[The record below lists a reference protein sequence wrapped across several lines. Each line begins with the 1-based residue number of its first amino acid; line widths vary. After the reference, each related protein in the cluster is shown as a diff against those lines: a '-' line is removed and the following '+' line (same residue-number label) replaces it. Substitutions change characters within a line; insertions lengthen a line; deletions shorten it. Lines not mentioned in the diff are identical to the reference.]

1 MRPEAG
7 PGAAA
12 SFPPSGS
19 MYTLVHRD
27 PRFYLVDKHP
37 GVGFHREGEEP
48 GLMDALRAGLGDE
61 ALWPVHR
68 LDRITSGLILVARSA
83 EAARRFGDALAAR
96 EVEKYYLALSDRK
109 PLKKQGRVAGDM
121 EKGRGGAWR
130 LTAGRDNPAVTQFFS
145 YSLQPGIRLFLLR
158 PRTGKTHQ
166 LRVAMKSQ
174 GAPILGDAL
183 YGGSAADRGYLHA
196 YALRFELDGE
206 RFVFVRPPSAGEWFA
221 AEPCRARLAELAEP
235 WAQPWPDA

>member
-1 MRPEAG
+1 M
-7 PGAAA
+7 
-12 SFPPSGS
+12 F
-19 MYTLVHRD
+19 TLIHQD

-37 GVGFHREGEEP
+37 GASFHREGDAP
-48 GLMDALRAGLGDE
+48 GLMDALRAGLDDE

-83 EAARRFGDALAAR
+83 GAARALGDALAGR

-121 EKGRGGAWR
+121 AKGRGGAWR
-130 LTAGRDNPAVTQFFS
+130 LTEGRENPAVTQFFS
-145 YSLQPGIRLFLLR
+145 YALAPGLRLFLLR

-183 YGGSAADRGYLHA
+183 YGGSEADRGYLHA

-206 RFVFVRPPSAGEWFA
+206 RFAFVCPPSAGERFIGEA
-221 AEPCRARLAELAEP
+221 CRDKLAELGEP
-235 WAQPWPDA
+235 WCQPWPGA

>member
-1 MRPEAG
+1 
-7 PGAAA
+7 
-12 SFPPSGS
+12 
-19 MYTLVHRD
+19 MYTLIHQD

-37 GVGFHREGEEP
+37 GVGFHREDDQP
-48 GLMDALRAGLGDE
+48 GLMDALREGLGDS

-83 EAARRFGDALAAR
+83 EAARALGEALAGR
-96 EVEKYYLALSDRK
+96 EMEKYYLAVSDRK

-121 EKGRGGAWR
+121 AKGRGGAWR
-130 LTAGRDNPAVTQFFS
+130 LTEGRENPAVTQFFS
-145 YSLQPGIRLFLLR
+145 FSLEPGLRLFLLR

-206 RFVFVRPPSAGEWFA
+206 RFAFVCPPAAGEKFA
-221 AEPCRARLAELAEP
+221 GESCRARLEELGEP
-235 WAQPWPDA
+235 WRQPWPGA

>member
-1 MRPEAG
+1 M
-7 PGAAA
+7 
-12 SFPPSGS
+12 F
-19 MYTLVHRD
+19 TLIHQD

-37 GVGFHREGEEP
+37 GASFHREGDAP
-48 GLMDALRAGLGDE
+48 GLMDALRAGLDDE

-83 EAARRFGDALAAR
+83 GAARALGDALAGR

-121 EKGRGGAWR
+121 AKGRGGAWR
-130 LTAGRDNPAVTQFFS
+130 LTEGRENPAVTQFFS
-145 YSLQPGIRLFLLR
+145 YALAPGLRLFLLR

-183 YGGSAADRGYLHA
+183 YGGSEADRGYLHA

-206 RFVFVRPPSAGEWFA
+206 RFAFVCPPSAGERFIGEA
-221 AEPCRARLAELAEP
+221 CRDRLAELGEP
-235 WAQPWPDA
+235 WCQPWPGA

>member
-1 MRPEAG
+1 
-7 PGAAA
+7 
-12 SFPPSGS
+12 
-19 MYTLVHRD
+19 MYTLIHQD

-37 GVGFHREGEEP
+37 GASFHREGDAP
-48 GLMDALRAGLGDE
+48 GLMDALRAGLDDE

-83 EAARRFGDALAAR
+83 GAARALGDALAGR

-121 EKGRGGAWR
+121 AKGRGGAWR
-130 LTAGRDNPAVTQFFS
+130 LTAGRENPAVTQFFS
-145 YSLQPGIRLFLLR
+145 YALAPGLRLFLLR

-183 YGGSAADRGYLHA
+183 YGGSEADRGYLHA

-206 RFVFVRPPSAGEWFA
+206 RFAFVCPPSAGERFIGEA
-221 AEPCRARLAELAEP
+221 CRDRLADLGEP
-235 WAQPWPDA
+235 WCQPWPGA

>member
-1 MRPEAG
+1 M
-7 PGAAA
+7 
-12 SFPPSGS
+12 F
-19 MYTLVHRD
+19 TLIHQD

-37 GVGFHREGEEP
+37 GASFHREGDAP
-48 GLMDALRAGLGDE
+48 GLMDALRAGLDDE

-83 EAARRFGDALAAR
+83 GAARALGDALAGR

-121 EKGRGGAWR
+121 AKGRGGAWR
-130 LTAGRDNPAVTQFFS
+130 LTEGRENPAVTQFFS
-145 YSLQPGIRLFLLR
+145 YALAPGLRLFLLR

-183 YGGSAADRGYLHA
+183 YGGSEADRGYLHA

-206 RFVFVRPPSAGEWFA
+206 RFAFVCPPSAGERFIGEA
-221 AEPCRARLAELAEP
+221 CRDRLADLGEP
-235 WAQPWPDA
+235 WGQPWPGA